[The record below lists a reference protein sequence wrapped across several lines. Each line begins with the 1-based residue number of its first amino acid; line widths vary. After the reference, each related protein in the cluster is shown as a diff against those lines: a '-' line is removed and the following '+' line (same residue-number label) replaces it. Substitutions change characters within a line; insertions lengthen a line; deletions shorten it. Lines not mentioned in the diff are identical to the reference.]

1 MKYDPKVEGFSQYV
15 ARRRIKVQSRAARR
29 NMATG
34 VVKQAV
40 KNVQMAL
47 DSIKIVHALNWHC
60 VLASILQLILRNTR
74 SLCVYTIYFM

>member
-1 MKYDPKVEGFSQYV
+1 MAGFSQYV

-40 KNVQMAL
+40 KNVQMVL
-47 DSIKIVHALNWHC
+47 DSIRIVHALN
-60 VLASILQLILRNTR
+60 
-74 SLCVYTIYFM
+74 